1 MGYVAVGKAPDWVG
15 VGIRLWESRA
25 LRLALKL
32 LLVGA
37 VCHLSTEI
45 GFAHKFPPH
54 YISPLWPT
62 GAILFSVLVA
72 TPTRHWWAYT
82 LAAYLTSVVND
93 ARAGFPLSA
102 ILFVA
107 AGVPE
112 IWAAAAGV
120 RRYAGGL
127 RAFDSLR
134 SLIAY
139 IVIAVFLAPF
149 ASAFVAA
156 FAGGAESYWFYW
168 RVWFLSEA
176 LAFLTL
182 APAILTGV
190 AAAHTA
196 RGKVSPARCLE
207 ACLLGGGLLAAS
219 LKVFAWPAAA
229 SDIDPAQV
237 YLPLP
242 FLLWAAVRFGPLG
255 VNSALL
261 TVACLSISGAVHGRG
276 PFVTGTPAENV
287 LSLQLF
293 LAMIAL
299 PLMLLAALIEERREK
314 TNVLGESEA
323 RFRTL
328 ADTAPVLIWMSGPDR
343 LCTFFNRG
351 WLQFTGRAAERELGN
366 GWLEGVHADDLDRLL
381 GTYVDAFDA
390 RREFTIEYRLRRSDG
405 EYRWVLDRGVPRLAR
420 DGTFLGYIDCADDV
434 TERRRAEED
443 LRASHRELRALAGRL
458 LRAQES
464 ERRRIAREMHDDWTQ
479 RLAVLG
485 IDVAMLGQQLGA
497 PDKARPLLLS
507 IQGKLMRLTE
517 DVHALSRQI
526 HPSILDDLG
535 LVEALRSE
543 CAAFSDREGIA
554 LSYCPEGVPDSL
566 PKDVALCVYRI
577 AQEALRNIAKH
588 ASVDR
593 ARVALTATGRELL
606 LRVQDAGA
614 GFDATGVPSRPGL
627 GLSSMQERARLI
639 QAALSVTSE
648 PGLGTTVLVSVPLGG
663 VTHEQAARAAGR

>member
-1 MGYVAVGKAPDWVG
+1 MGYVAVGKPPDWVG
-15 VGIRLWESRA
+15 VGIRLRESRA

-62 GAILFSVLVA
+62 GAILFSVLVV
-72 TPTRHWWAYT
+72 TPVRHWWAYT
-82 LAAYLTSVVND
+82 LAAYFTSVIND

-102 ILFVA
+102 ILFIVA
-107 AGVPE
+107 GIIE

-139 IVIAVFLAPF
+139 IVIAAFLAPF

-156 FAGGAESYWFYW
+156 FAGGTESYWFYW
-168 RVWFLSEA
+168 RAWFLSEA

-182 APAILTGV
+182 APAILAGIAGV
-190 AAAHTA
+190 RIAL
-196 RGKVSPARCLE
+196 GKITRARCLE
-207 ACLLGGGLLAAS
+207 ACLLVCGLLAAS
-219 LKVFAWPAAA
+219 VYVFARPTAG
-229 SDIDPAQV
+229 DVIDPARV

-261 TVACLSISGAVHGRG
+261 VVACLSISGAVHGRG
-276 PFVTGTPAENV
+276 PFVTGTPAESV

-293 LAMIAL
+293 LVVIAL
-299 PLMLLAALIEERREK
+299 PLMLLAALVEERREK
-314 TNVLGESEA
+314 TNVLSEA
-323 RFRTL
+323 EEEL
-328 ADTAPVLIWMSGPDR
+328 
-343 LCTFFNRG
+343 
-351 WLQFTGRAAERELGN
+351 RE
-366 GWLEGVHADDLDRLL
+366 
-381 GTYVDAFDA
+381 
-390 RREFTIEYRLRRSDG
+390 
-405 EYRWVLDRGVPRLAR
+405 
-420 DGTFLGYIDCADDV
+420 
-434 TERRRAEED
+434 
-443 LRASHRELRALAGRL
+443 SHRELRALTGRL
-458 LRAQES
+458 LQGQES

-485 IDVAMLGQQLGA
+485 IDMAMLEQQLGA
-497 PDKARPLLLS
+497 PDKARSLLHS

-517 DVHALSRQI
+517 DVHALSRQL

-543 CAAFSDREGIA
+543 CAAFSEREGIA
-554 LSYCPEGVPDSL
+554 VSYCPNGVPDSL

-588 ASVDR
+588 ASVDK
-593 ARVALTATGRELL
+593 ALVSLTATGQELQ
-606 LRVQDAGA
+606 LRVQDRGA
-614 GFDATGVPSRPGL
+614 GFDATGVSPRPGL
-627 GLSSMQERARLI
+627 GLSSMQERARLV
-639 QAALSVTSE
+639 QAALLVTSE
-648 PGLGTTVLVSVPLGG
+648 PGLGTTVLVRVPSGG
-663 VTHEQAARAAGR
+663 VPHEQVARVVGR